1 MRRKLLLVEDT
12 PELND
17 IIAIYLEEEG
27 FAVHCAYS
35 IEDTVQAMSKEA
47 FDLIILDINLPDG
60 DGLNFLEDLRKISSV
75 PVIFASARTSETDRI
90 LGFQRG
96 GDDYLP
102 KPFSLEEL
110 SLRIRALLRRTY
122 GREQGE
128 IRCGHLRLSEN
139 TSSVYVDDKERALSP
154 KEYTLLR
161 YFMENPNRILGKEL
175 LMDAVWGTYT
185 EVESSTLAVHI
196 RWLREKIER
205 DPANPEIL
213 KTVWAKGYKF
223 VCEEESH

>member
-1 MRRKLLLVEDT
+1 MRRKILLVEDT

-27 FAVHCAYS
+27 FAVHSAYS
-35 IEDTVQAMSKEA
+35 IEDTVQALSKEA
-47 FDLIILDINLPDG
+47 FDLLILDINLPDG
-60 DGLNFLEDLRKISSV
+60 DGLNFLEDLRKTSTV

-90 LGFQRG
+90 RGFQRG

-110 SLRIRALLRRTY
+110 SVRVRALLRRTY
-122 GREQGE
+122 GPEQGE
-128 IRCGHLRLSEN
+128 LRCGHLRLCDHS
-139 TSSVYVDDKERALSP
+139 SSVFVHGEEKALSP
-154 KEYTLLR
+154 KEFSLLR

-175 LMDAVWGTYT
+175 LMDAVWGSYS
-185 EVESSTLAVHI
+185 EVEPSTLPVHI
-196 RWLREKIER
+196 RWLREKIEE
-205 DPANPEIL
+205 DPAKPEIL